1 MILKSIMAEQFPE
14 FAALIDAYVK
24 DPTIST
30 GREQKN
36 QQLLQIASIISS
48 DKITL
53 ADVIEFMGQEDHKYL
68 NSSIERFL
76 NITINIEVSKI

>member
-1 MILKSIMAEQFPE
+1 MLEQRDHFHE
-14 FAALIDAYVK
+14 FAALVDAYIK

-36 QQLLQIASIISS
+36 QQVLQIASIISS
-48 DKITL
+48 DTITL

-68 NSSIERFL
+68 NSSIERY
-76 NITINIEVSKI
+76 